1 MTARITSEAEPPPAG
16 DEGSGSDSEQP
27 RTCCDILS
35 EDDRWLSIAGF
46 SELIPSLVSGA
57 LQEVKLMPEA
67 HAVSI
72 ALMSDSE
79 IRTLNKSFRGKDA
92 PTNVLSFP
100 SAPDPQA
107 LKNRGGPA
115 FLGDVALAYETV
127 ISEASEQKKPPLHHA
142 AHLVV
147 HGVLHLAGF
156 DHCADADAERMEAAE
171 RVILAKFGIPDP
183 YGDEAAASRTSVS

>member
-1 MTARITSEAEPPPAG
+1 MTAEFTRSTETPAAG
-16 DEGSGSDSEQP
+16 DDGSATQGEQP
-27 RTCCDILS
+27 RTCAGIS
-35 EDDRWLSIAGF
+35 VEDERWNAITGF
-46 SELIPSLVSGA
+46 SELIPGLAEATLAAVDLA
-57 LQEVKLMPEA
+57 PEA

-79 IRTLNKSFRGKDA
+79 IHSLNKTFRGKDA

-100 SAPDPQA
+100 SAPA
-107 LKNRGGPA
+107 IRLLKNHEGPV

-127 ISEASEQKKPPLHHA
+127 VREAAEQEKPALNHA

-156 DHCADADAERMEAAE
+156 DHETDADAGRMEAAE
-171 RVILAKFGIPDP
+171 RLILGKFGIPDP
-183 YGDEAAASRTSVS
+183 YGDGGHAPLS